1 MKSPPPERTTR
12 LVITTVTVSV
22 KGMQPFGV
30 LAIFLLSLLRLSA
43 GESTTLTFEES
54 NELIANPYMGWQTF
68 HHFADED
75 ATLRGL
81 PSGSAYFRFY
91 WRELEPVEGQIDLK
105 LIDELL
111 AHARKAGQKLSI
123 GIMICGSEQ
132 YMDAP
137 AWLKAQGCSG
147 YEFRYEGDQIVYRKM
162 MLGVTAFAIATLLI
176 WLAWKRRKVKDA
188 VLLGRVYRRYVLA
201 HVALILSGV
210 LVWKYAGAKHW
221 VPDFDDPHFRKAH
234 TRLIT
239 ELGKH
244 LDAHPD
250 FDLIDIASVGLWG
263 EWHMAHTPRV
273 DTGENVAMPPD
284 ATLKE
289 IVDLY
294 CAAFPTAAK
303 AMLLNEPPVLMH
315 ALSRGCGW
323 RADSFGD
330 MGGDSKE
337 WSHMESLYPKW
348 IAAAHAE
355 DAWKTGPVA
364 FESAWDMQRWAR
376 EGWDIHDIFERGLKW
391 HVSYLNNKSAPL
403 PDQCVEDV
411 KRFILKMGYRLVLR
425 SVEFPKEFL
434 RGKTAKIGMKWDN
447 VGVAPP
453 YRDGLIA
460 LRLSAAKSEIIMSK
474 SSVKGMLPG
483 PADYETEFEIPSTL
497 QPGTYRAE
505 LVIVDPVQ
513 HGPLMQIAVKGATR
527 EGVKMGEFE
536 VK

>member
-1 MKSPPPERTTR
+1 MREWA
-12 LVITTVTVSV
+12 LLIFFAGAVSV
-22 KGMQPFGV
+22 
-30 LAIFLLSLLRLSA
+30 AA
-43 GESTTLTFEES
+43 GETKIDFEES

-91 WRELEPVEGQIDLK
+91 WRELEPAEAQIDFK

-111 AHARKAGQKLSI
+111 AHARKAGQKLSL
-123 GIMICGSEQ
+123 GIMVCGSEQ

-137 AWLKAQGCSG
+137 AWLKAQGCAG

-162 MLGVTAFAIATLLI
+162 MLGFVAFAVAALLA
-176 WLAWKRRKVKDA
+176 WLLWKRRNIKDA
-188 VLLGRVYRRYVLA
+188 ALRGRIFRRYFFA
-201 HVALILSGV
+201 HAALVVFGV

-221 VPDFDDPHFRKAH
+221 VPDFDDPHFRLAH

-273 DTGENVAMPPD
+273 DTGENVDMPPQK
-284 ATLKE
+284 TQME
-289 IVDLY
+289 IIDLY
-294 CAAFPTAAK
+294 CSAFPSAPK

-315 ALSRGCGW
+315 ALSKGCGW

-376 EGWDIHDIFERGLKW
+376 EGWDVHDIFERGLKW

-425 SVEFPKEFL
+425 SVEIPTIIS
-434 RGKTAKIGMKWDN
+434 RGRVVTMRMKMQWEN

-453 YRDGLIA
+453 YRDGMIA
-460 LRLSAAKSEIIMSK
+460 IRLSAGKSVVLVSN

-483 PADYETEFEIPSTL
+483 TAEMKTEFLIPEAL
-497 QPGTYRAE
+497 EPGPYHAE
-505 LVIVDPVQ
+505 LLIVDRV
-513 HGPLMQIAVKGATR
+513 HHAPLIQIAVKGATR
-527 EGVKMGEFE
+527 DGVDLGWIE